1 MKWYHDWK
9 QSARNRYLAGYY
21 PGHDRTPNLIVWGL
35 YQLGY
40 FVADFIP
47 LIMNL
52 IYGTYSTMKEL
63 ISFAAKLLIEAS
75 TFIVVGG
82 TIVFSVFHSVELLRW
97 AGATDGLEYIGVLMF
112 EVVFIASTASL
123 TGDKIKGRKTNK
135 YTQAGFYIGI
145 VFVLIS
151 NVTQMS
157 SNWIGVGIG
166 IITPI
171 LLIVAEGILA
181 NQYMSESKDKET
193 QVMEIVRRNN
203 LTNGDVMK
211 AITLYLDNQKEDTA
225 KEDTA
230 KVDTAKEDMAKVDT
244 AKEDMAKVDT
254 AEEDMA
260 KVDTAKEDT
269 KVLDISKFLEDRE
282 RSSSTIEEIERVVQ
296 KGIEIKKQKQLA
308 KAPGVKRLKKYT
320 GCNEYT
326 AKEAKKVLDK
336 LYPKKEKPTG

>member
-1 MKWYHDWK
+1 
-9 QSARNRYLAGYY
+9 
-21 PGHDRTPNLIVWGL
+21 
-35 YQLGY
+35 
-40 FVADFIP
+40 
-47 LIMNL
+47 MNL

-254 AEEDMA
+254 AKEDRA
-260 KVDTAKEDT
+260 KVDTGREDKAKVE
-269 KVLDISKFLEDRE
+269 
-282 RSSSTIEEIERVVQ
+282 
-296 KGIEIKKQKQLA
+296 
-308 KAPGVKRLKKYT
+308 
-320 GCNEYT
+320 T
-326 AKEAKKVLDK
+326 ATECM
-336 LYPKKEKPTG
+336 